1 MPYDV
6 ASTNGV
12 IWLPKTYELQN
23 GHGVQTKYYVYIY
36 GIQLYQVGGWMC
48 FEYFDELNVMW
59 FCGSIE
65 WKHLGDS
72 EIMKGATAK
81 KVVLKHFE
89 EQSLIGLSAN
99 FQL

>member
-23 GHGVQTKYYVYIY
+23 GHGVQTQYYVYIY

-48 FEYFDELNVMW
+48 FEYFDELNVML

-65 WKHLGDS
+65 
-72 EIMKGATAK
+72 
-81 KVVLKHFE
+81 
-89 EQSLIGLSAN
+89 
-99 FQL
+99 